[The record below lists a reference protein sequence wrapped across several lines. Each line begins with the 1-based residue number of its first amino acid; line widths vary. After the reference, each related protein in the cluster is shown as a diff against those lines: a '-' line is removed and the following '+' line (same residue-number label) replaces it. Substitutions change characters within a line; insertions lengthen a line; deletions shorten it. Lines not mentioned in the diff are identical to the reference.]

1 MRNELKHLN
10 RKELIDIIY
19 QLKKSER
26 ELQAENEHLRSQLEE
41 KRISLSE
48 AGSIAD
54 ASLVLTDLFSV
65 AQTTADMYLAEIEQ
79 RREECE
85 RDYTFLMNDAH
96 KKSEDIICE
105 AREQRDAILT
115 EVKKAYVMLKKYN
128 TAIEKKK
135 MELAMYSN
143 QE

>member
-96 KKSEDIICE
+96 KKSEDIIRE
-105 AREQRDAILT
+105 AREQRNAILT

>member
-85 RDYTFLMNDAH
+85 RDYTLLMNDAH